1 MADSLEVSGGEE
13 SRSDFAL
20 RRQITAAE
28 RRKYSK
34 FDGYAMIGWLI
45 WSRQTADQQ
54 VGEEGVGQ
62 TELWASGSSTW
73 LNTELHQRA
82 RWPVWVGSTEW
93 LLSTYR
99 FLKMGI
105 SRFRL
110 CDFGWHEKLNAP
122 KPFLRSSKC
131 SLHQGFLATSTF
143 QRWRKIRKGWLFFF
157 FYQMALNLHKHCGL
171 EHVGFTNAE
180 FR

>member
-28 RRKYSK
+28 RLKYSK
-34 FDGYAMIGWLI
+34 FDGYDMIGWLI
-45 WSRQTADQQ
+45 WSRQSADQQ

-62 TELWASGSSTW
+62 TELWASGSSSR

-105 SRFRL
+105 SRFML
-110 CDFGWHEKLNAP
+110 CDFGWHEKTKRTKAIPVLIQVFTSP
-122 KPFLRSSKC
+122 GFFG
-131 SLHQGFLATSTF
+131 HQHVAAWG
-143 QRWRKIRKGWLFFF
+143 WRKIRKGWLFFF
-157 FYQMALNLHKHCGL
+157 F
-171 EHVGFTNAE
+171 FTKWHLTCTSMVV
-180 FR
+180 

>member
-82 RWPVWVGSTEW
+82 RWPVWVGSTEL
-93 LLSTYR
+93 LLSRYR
-99 FLKMGI
+99 FPKMGI
-105 SRFRL
+105 SRFML

-131 SLHQGFLATSTF
+131 SLHRGFLATSTF

-157 FYQMALNLHKHCGL
+157 FYQMALNWHKHCGL
-171 EHVGFTNAE
+171 EHVGFINAE

>member
-28 RRKYSK
+28 RLKYSK
-34 FDGYAMIGWLI
+34 FDGYDMIGWLI
-45 WSRQTADQQ
+45 WSRQSADQQ

-99 FLKMGI
+99 FPKMGI
-105 SRFRL
+105 SRFML

-157 FYQMALNLHKHCGL
+157 FYQMALNLHKHGGL
-171 EHVGFTNAE
+171 EHVGFINAE